1 MFACGTRG
9 LPVATAFASTA
20 KEGSAGGTVWLPA
33 ATGGLPLADGVLAVG
48 ERGLPTAKE
57 LADGRVILLTAK
69 GWACRWQ
76 WVFADGEWDL

>member
-1 MFACGTRG
+1 MATGFAN
-9 LPVATAFASTA
+9 TA

-57 LADGRVILLTAK
+57 LADGR
-69 GWACRWQ
+69 GMSC
-76 WVFADGEWDL
+76 